1 MTLYSFRNEFP
12 KELPKRIRLSN
23 GDTRTDL
30 EAFTEQ
36 ELVDHGFVKAP
47 TQPTLGPYQEHQWD
61 GSSWSASDLEVPKED
76 VSRERDRRISSGFT
90 WSTKEF
96 QSDEDSRENINGAVS
111 GALAYLISGG
121 SPDELYWD
129 NPNVPFMWLAKN
141 NELIAMS
148 PSQVVQFGQAMM
160 AHKKQCI
167 FAART
172 IKDMN
177 PIPKD
182 FTDDKYWP

>member
-1 MTLYSFRNEFP
+1 MLYSFNNEYP
-12 KELPKRIRLSN
+12 KNLPKRIRLQDGS
-23 GDTRTDL
+23 TKTDL
-30 EAFTEQ
+30 KSMSKGDLESLGFKEAP
-36 ELVDHGFVKAP
+36 VKPA
-47 TQPTLGPYQEHQWD
+47 LALYQEHKWD
-61 GSSWSASDLEVPKED
+61 GTNWTVSDLEVPKEH
-76 VSRERDRRISSGFT
+76 VNQERDRRISAGFT
-90 WSTKEF
+90 WSTKNF
-96 QSDEDSRENINGAVS
+96 QSERDDRENINGAVS
-111 GALAYLISGG
+111 GAIAYLLAGG
-121 SPDELYWD
+121 NPDELYWD

-148 PSQVVQFGQAMM
+148 PSQVIDFGKTMM